1 MFKVVISALFAL
13 ALSACASQQQARQ
26 LEPNYVGQ
34 GFNVTE
40 CGPASAAMLVNFSG
54 GQSSVAEAR
63 KLTKKNGL
71 WTLNDIEQHLVNKGI
86 HYQVQSGFSV
96 AESLVDSGAV
106 AALTNI
112 GIAHHFVVAYEL
124 RDGLVRVAD
133 PLFGMRWDSVQSFDS
148 RAVPM
153 FIKVQR
159 KENHVE

>member
-1 MFKVVISALFAL
+1 MFKKVYSVLL
-13 ALSACASQQQARQ
+13 ALVLTACASQQQAKQ

-40 CGPASAAMLVNFSG
+40 CGPASAAMLANFAG
-54 GQSSVAEAR
+54 GQSSVSEAR
-63 KLTKKNGL
+63 KRTKKSGL
-71 WTLNDIEQHLVNKGI
+71 WTLDDIEQHLVNKGI
-86 HYQVQSGFSV
+86 PYQVQSGFSI
-96 AESLVDSGAV
+96 AESLANGGAI

-153 FIKVQR
+153 FIKVDR
-159 KENHVE
+159 KP